1 MVDSVRHRDSAC
13 RSRPRVKAEGIV
25 GTCNT
30 PRSCGAGSY
39 KQLQLELSLLQWQIS
54 VYPRIFFFF
63 FWLFSVYLGFSHV
76 FTWIVKKS
84 QAPLQEEEE
93 ESEASFSLGSYVL
106 IFVDR

>member
-1 MVDSVRHRDSAC
+1 MSPAL
-13 RSRPRVKAEGIV
+13 
-25 GTCNT
+25 
-30 PRSCGAGSY
+30 AGGFFTNESPG
-39 KQLQLELSLLQWQIS
+39 KPIRLIS
-54 VYPRIFFFF
+54 FFFF
-63 FWLFSVYLGFSHV
+63 FFFFLLFSVYLGFSHV

>member
-1 MVDSVRHRDSAC
+1 MSDL
-13 RSRPRVKAEGIV
+13 
-25 GTCNT
+25 
-30 PRSCGAGSY
+30 PRSGIEPVSPALAGGFFTNESPG
-39 KQLQLELSLLQWQIS
+39 KPIRLIS
-54 VYPRIFFFF
+54 FFFF
-63 FWLFSVYLGFSHV
+63 FWLFCVYLGFSHV

>member
-1 MVDSVRHRDSAC
+1 MSPVLPGGFFTTEPPGKPIR
-13 RSRPRVKAEGIV
+13 
-25 GTCNT
+25 
-30 PRSCGAGSY
+30 
-39 KQLQLELSLLQWQIS
+39 LIS
-54 VYPRIFFFF
+54 FFFF